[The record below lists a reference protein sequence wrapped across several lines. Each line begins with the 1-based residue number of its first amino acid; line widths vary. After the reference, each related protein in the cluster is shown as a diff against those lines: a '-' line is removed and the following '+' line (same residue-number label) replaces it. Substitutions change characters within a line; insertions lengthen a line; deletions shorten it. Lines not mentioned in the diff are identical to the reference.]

1 MAFVTF
7 KLENGARQVD
17 MVYATQAEANSAAQ
31 ANTNLTA
38 HTGNVNEDVIPGD
51 FITSAG
57 ALLSA
62 PPAAV
67 RDKREEGE
75 HRSQI
80 QTAFLSYVAARP
92 VWIPELS
99 SANDQA
105 GLKAADRWAIMTCAL
120 ADQIVEGN
128 YLSGQSRSTRNDFI
142 EHLRKE
148 LADDPRAGYNR
159 LRNLPKGTPGVS
171 GRDAWAGVATSGGSA
186 IYSDMVGGTLGQPKD
201 PDGAFSA
208 VSGVTIPAKFDPS
221 QPTLRRP

>member
-7 KLENGARQVD
+7 KLEQGARQVD
-17 MVYATQAEANSAAQ
+17 MVFATQAEANSAAA
-31 ANTNLTA
+31 ANTALAA

-75 HRSQI
+75 HRRQI
-80 QTAFLSYVAARP
+80 QTAFLAYVDARP
-92 VWIPELS
+92 VWVFGTS
-99 SANDQA
+99 VTNDQD
-105 GLKAADRWAIMTCAL
+105 GLRAADRWAIMTCAL
-120 ADQIVEGN
+120 ADNIVAGN
-128 YLSGQSRSTRNDFI
+128 YLSGQSRNTRNDFI

-159 LRNLPKGTPGVS
+159 LRNLPKTS
-171 GRDAWAGVATSGGSA
+171 RDNWAGVHTGGTSPV
-186 IYSDMVGGTLGQPKD
+186 YSDMVTQAS
-201 PDGAFSA
+201 PD
-208 VSGVTIPAKFDPS
+208 
-221 QPTLRRP
+221 

>member
-17 MVYATQAEANSAAQ
+17 MVFATQAEANSAAQ

-75 HRSQI
+75 HRRQI
-80 QTAFLSYVAARP
+80 QTAFLAYVSERP
-92 VWIPELS
+92 SWVLETS
-99 SANDQA
+99 VSNDQVA
-105 GLKAADRWAIMTCAL
+105 LRAADRWAIMTCAL

-148 LADDPRAGYNR
+148 LGDNPRAAYNR
-159 LRNLPKGTPGVS
+159 FRNTKTA
-171 GRDAWAGVATSGGSA
+171 RDAWAAITTAGGDGVR
-186 IYSDMVGGTLGQPKD
+186 SDMVTNTLGQPQD
-201 PDGAFSA
+201 PDGSTTA
-208 VSGVTIPAKFDPS
+208 VSGVTVPAKFDPS
-221 QPTLRRP
+221 QPDLRRP